1 MEQNKI
7 LLVEDNI
14 QDQEL
19 TIRSFKKHN
28 ISNEVVI
35 AKNGVEALDYLF
47 HTGMYAEL
55 KPALPQLVILD
66 LKLPKVDGLEVL
78 KQIRGD
84 DRTALLPVVILTSSA
99 EEKDIIQGYRLGA
112 NAYVQKPIDFNE
124 FAEAIKQL
132 GLFWLILN
140 KPLPACYCPDPNH
153 P

>member
-1 MEQNKI
+1 MESNKI
-7 LLVEDNI
+7 LLVEDSVK
-14 QDQEL
+14 DQEL

-28 ISNEVVI
+28 ITNDVVI

-47 HTGMYAEL
+47 HTGAHAES
-55 KPALPQLVILD
+55 KPELPHLVILD
-66 LKLPKVDGLEVL
+66 LKLPKIDGLEVL
-78 KQIRGD
+78 RRIRGD
-84 DRTALLPVVILTSSA
+84 EKTALLSVVILTSSA

-140 KPLPACYCPDPNH
+140 KPLPHRYSPGTPV
-153 P
+153 